1 MDSATE
7 YEKNAQNYLRGRDE
21 SLVGYKIVR
30 QWANKLPTG
39 CEVIEIACGGGYPVT
54 RELAETGLNL
64 WAIDSSKTLI
74 TEFQK
79 RFPNVEAKCERVQD
93 SNFFNRKFDAA
104 VAIGLIFL
112 LPESEQAELI
122 KRISNI
128 LNPGGKFLF
137 MAPIKTGKWLDL
149 NTGIQCSSL
158 GYDRYQE
165 ILRNSGFQIIS
176 TLEDA
181 GENNYYDTEWL
192 A

>member
-7 YEKNAQNYLRGRDE
+7 YEKNAHNYLRGRDE

-30 QWANKLPTG
+30 QWANKLPAG
-39 CEVIEIACGGGYPVT
+39 SEVIEIACGGGYPVT
-54 RELAETGLNL
+54 KELVESRLNL
-64 WAIDSSKTLI
+64 WAIDSSKTLL

-79 RFPNVEAKCERVQD
+79 RFPNVKAKCERVQD
-93 SNFFNRKFDAA
+93 SNFFDRKFDAA
-104 VAIGLIFL
+104 IAIGLIFL

-122 KRISNI
+122 KQISNI

-165 ILRNSGFQIIS
+165 ILSNSGFQIVS
-176 TLEDA
+176 TIEDA